1 MSVVNVL
8 EFRFTLKASSRLFL
22 MICGL
27 LSSTQNESQ
36 GESDP
41 KSACF
46 PSLIIKLV
54 ELGSSFI
61 NIDFV

>member
-54 ELGSSFI
+54 
-61 NIDFV
+61 

>member
-1 MSVVNVL
+1 
-8 EFRFTLKASSRLFL
+8 

-27 LSSTQNESQ
+27 VSLTQNESQ

-46 PSLIIKLV
+46 SSLVIKSV
-54 ELGSSFI
+54 KLGSSFI